1 MLRGLDLSAATVARV
16 MREDGLFLAV
26 THSEESFTGILD
38 AVGLVHESCPLL
50 RTLRR
55 FSSEK
60 DDTLFVRRGVR
71 GG

>member
-1 MLRGLDLSAATVARV
+1 

-26 THSEESFTGILD
+26 TRSEESFTGILD